1 MLLTYCCHQVVVAL
15 YHNSKPMFYTTIN
28 QTSLLTQLQDMA
40 AYNLWAI
47 TRLTSWLQS
56 KPAPLLETAA
66 ASSFPGIRATLQH
79 ILEVEQGW
87 LGHLQQAPAGIRQ
100 EPDGSL
106 ETVLDSLVEHA
117 GAFNDYVQSLTE
129 EELQEDCY
137 CNVLFVG
144 EICRPRFEIIQ
155 HCLNHSTYHRGQ
167 VVTIGHQVGLKDA
180 PMTDYMFYVLR
191 VKAMA
196 GSGELFGN
204 KTERK
209 EGKRQPA
216 VRKSFLAVN
225 FFSK

>member
-1 MLLTYCCHQVVVAL
+1 
-15 YHNSKPMFYTTIN
+15 MFYTTIN
-28 QTSLLTQLQDMA
+28 QASLLTQLQDMA

-47 TRLTSWLQS
+47 TRLTDWLKS
-56 KPAPLLETAA
+56 KPAVLLEAAA
-66 ASSFPGIRATLQH
+66 ASSFPGIKATLLH

-87 LGHLQQAPAGIRQ
+87 LDHLQQAPTGMRP
-100 EPDGSL
+100 ELDGSL
-106 ETVLDSLVEHA
+106 EEVLENLVEHA
-117 GAFNDYVQSLTE
+117 TAFHDYVQSLTDE
-129 EELQEDCY
+129 EVQEDCY

-191 VKAMA
+191 VKDVA
-196 GSGELFGN
+196 G
-204 KTERK
+204 KTERR
-209 EGKRQPA
+209 EEKRSSFA
-216 VRKSFLAVN
+216 RNSFLAVN

>member
-1 MLLTYCCHQVVVAL
+1 
-15 YHNSKPMFYTTIN
+15 MFYTTIH

-47 TRLTSWLQS
+47 TRLTGWLQS
-56 KPAPLLETAA
+56 KPAALLETAA
-66 ASSFPGIRATLQH
+66 ASSFPGIKATLQH
-79 ILEVEQGW
+79 ILEVERGW
-87 LGHLQQAPAGIRQ
+87 LGHLQQVPTGMQ
-100 EPDGSL
+100 ELDGNL
-106 ETVLDSLVEHA
+106 EQVLENLVEHA

-129 EELQEDCY
+129 EELQEHCY
-137 CNVLFVG
+137 CNILFIG

-196 GSGELFGN
+196 G
-204 KTERK
+204 KTERR
-209 EGKRQPA
+209 EGRHTPA
-216 VRKSFLAVN
+216 TQRSFLAVN